1 MLLWSSRPRDRCVGQ
16 RNVVRLQLF
25 SGILGCDSCLCVE
38 VLEPCNVWSLVV
50 CCDDV
55 VMGTVGL
62 SYKAG
67 SWDVMLERKAPRVV
81 SAA

>member
-16 RNVVRLQLF
+16 RNVVRVKLV
-25 SGILGCDSCLCVE
+25 SGILAYDSCLCVE

-55 VMGTVGL
+55 AKGTVGL

-67 SWDVMLERKAPRVV
+67 SRDVMLERKAPRAV
-81 SAA
+81 SAS